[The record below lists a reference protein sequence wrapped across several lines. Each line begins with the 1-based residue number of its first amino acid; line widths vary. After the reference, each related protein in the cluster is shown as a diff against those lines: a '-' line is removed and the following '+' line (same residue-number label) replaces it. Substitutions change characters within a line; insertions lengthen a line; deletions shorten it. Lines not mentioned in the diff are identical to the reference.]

1 MFNLNEH
8 GRTNWCTRIQRLLL
22 THGFGEAWESQTVG
36 DEKLFMNVFKQRL
49 RDMNLQN
56 WSDYISNSSK
66 CSFYSKIK
74 NCIFINDN
82 IHILSILCS
91 THKLAIEQGRH
102 LNEPREN
109 RLCQICN
116 YNELEDEYHFVLV
129 CPILSDA
136 RRIFLPLWCNNNPSE
151 RRLINLFQTDNIN
164 ILKNLALYIKKA
176 KYIRE
181 EILSL

>member
-1 MFNLNEH
+1 M
-8 GRTNWCTRIQRLLL
+8 
-22 THGFGEAWESQTVG
+22 
-36 DEKLFMNVFKQRL
+36 KVFKQRL
-49 RDMNLQN
+49 RDVNLQN

-74 NCIFINDN
+74 NGIFINDN
-82 IHILSILCS
+82 IQKLSYNLRYEILSILCS

>member
-1 MFNLNEH
+1 LTTVVNLNEH
-8 GRTNWCTRIQRLLL
+8 ERTNWCTSIQRLLF

-49 RDMNLQN
+49 RDVNLQN

-74 NCIFINDN
+74 NDIFINDN
-82 IHILSILCS
+82 IQKLSYNLRYEILSILCS

-116 YNELEDEYHFVLV
+116 YNEFEDEYHFVLV
-129 CPILSDA
+129 CPVLSDV
-136 RRIFLPLWCNNNPSE
+136 RRFFFYLCGVTIIQVKES
-151 RRLINLFQTDNIN
+151 
-164 ILKNLALYIKKA
+164 
-176 KYIRE
+176 
-181 EILSL
+181 